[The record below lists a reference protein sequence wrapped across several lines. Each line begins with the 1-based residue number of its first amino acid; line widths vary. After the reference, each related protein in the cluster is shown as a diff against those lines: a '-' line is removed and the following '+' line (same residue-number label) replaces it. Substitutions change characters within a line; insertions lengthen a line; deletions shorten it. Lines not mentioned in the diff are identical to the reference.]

1 MVGGFRHVQI
11 VVLIFD
17 ISIIFHVPISMNQP
31 IQYRRSFRGVP
42 SRRFCGWEHRGP
54 PASQRGFSSNIYLWY
69 TGYTIIETNPWI
81 FSQVE
86 NPSIDSTEACQI
98 FWLVVAIVGS
108 VLTARSDMKACHGG
122 ACDGSMPLLGDF
134 LVVITCLTA
143 ALYMV
148 CFKMIFAKQ
157 CGTSC

>member
-1 MVGGFRHVQI
+1 MLVYQRVYTKIIGTSWLRGIWDIWDLGFMDVSWGTMLWIWIHGWIKIDTYWYRLEPTNGKELITMVGGFRHVQI

-81 FSQVE
+81 FS
-86 NPSIDSTEACQI
+86 
-98 FWLVVAIVGS
+98 
-108 VLTARSDMKACHGG
+108 
-122 ACDGSMPLLGDF
+122 
-134 LVVITCLTA
+134 
-143 ALYMV
+143 
-148 CFKMIFAKQ
+148 
-157 CGTSC
+157 